1 MYKLFGSAWAVRWA
15 LVGALLLLMV
25 GCSFGGGAAE
35 EFEMM
40 SFEDEGEAGV
50 SEDAAVEQPM
60 VHDVSVRPLVL
71 EELNYLLSHQAW
83 LESLRQL
90 NRDMVRM
97 IEESDEDEAGLPWV
111 VDVHEV
117 TRESDDVFALVLGVE
132 IPATQAPA
140 HFEIYLSALQTVQV
154 MAYGSDRLLASALV
168 VGPSGRLV
176 GDLGIEDEVRFKT
189 YSREASFFL
198 RDAERLL
205 EDDFERVSDAIA
217 QVGLR

>member
-1 MYKLFGSAWAVRWA
+1 MTPGV
-15 LVGALLLLMV
+15 
-25 GCSFGGGAAE
+25 
-35 EFEMM
+35 
-40 SFEDEGEAGV
+40 AG
-50 SEDAAVEQPM
+50 DAALEQPK

-71 EELNYLLSHQAW
+71 EELNYLLGHQAW

-97 IEESDEDEAGLPWV
+97 IEESGEDEAGLPWV

-117 TRESDDVFALVLGVE
+117 TRESDDVFALVLSVE
-132 IPATQAPA
+132 IPDTQVPA

-176 GDLGIEDEVRFKT
+176 SDLGVEEEVRFKT
-189 YSREASFFL
+189 YSREAAFFL

-205 EDDFERVSDAIA
+205 DDDFDRVLDAIA
-217 QVGLR
+217 DVGLR

>member
-1 MYKLFGSAWAVRWA
+1 MFKLFGSIWPCRWILCVS
-15 LVGALLLLMV
+15 LVVVMA

-35 EFEMM
+35 EEFELMA
-40 SFEDEGEAGV
+40 FEEEGGV
-50 SEDAAVEQPM
+50 GDVGDGALEQPL
-60 VHDVSVRPLVL
+60 VHDVSVEPLIL

-83 LESLRQL
+83 LETLRQL
-90 NRDMVRM
+90 NRDMLVM
-97 IEESDEDEAGLPWV
+97 LESGDGDIGLPWV

-117 TRESDDVFALVLGVE
+117 TRESDELFAFVLGAD

-140 HFEIYLSALQTVQV
+140 HFEIYLSALQTVQM

-176 GDLGIEDEVRFKT
+176 SDLTVDDGVRFKT

-198 RDAERLL
+198 RDAETLL
-205 EDDFERVSDAIA
+205 EDDLEAVGDAISN
-217 QVGLR
+217 VGLR

>member
-1 MYKLFGSAWAVRWA
+1 MYKLLGSPWAVRVA
-15 LVGALLLLMV
+15 LVGALLVLMV
-25 GCSFGGGAAE
+25 GCSFGGGSGE

-50 SEDAAVEQPM
+50 SGDAALEQPM

-71 EELNYLLSHQAW
+71 EELNYLLGHQAW

-97 IEESDEDEAGLPWV
+97 IEESGEGEAGLPWV

-117 TRESDDVFALVLGVE
+117 TRESDDVFALVLSVE
-132 IPATQAPA
+132 IPDTQAPV
-140 HFEIYLSALQTVQV
+140 HFELYLSALQTVQV

-176 GDLGIEDEVRFKT
+176 SDLGVEDEVRFKT
-189 YSREASFFL
+189 FSREAAFFL

-205 EDDFERVSDAIA
+205 DDDFDRVLDAISR
-217 QVGLR
+217 VGLR